1 MFTVDENRSVRV
13 SAGQE
18 SSTDSFSEG
27 LATMGFDVGEE
38 VATEMLSAEAMKMFS
53 VTSISAISTVI
64 FRNHILDCATSPYRR
79 LCSTIDQSSFLF

>member
-27 LATMGFDVGEE
+27 LATMGFDVGEKVITE
-38 VATEMLSAEAMKMFS
+38 VLSADTTEMFS
-53 VTSISAISTVI
+53 I
-64 FRNHILDCATSPYRR
+64 
-79 LCSTIDQSSFLF
+79 